1 MVCVP
6 TEKPYKEAMVKVN
19 KKMTIGKCVKFVQCL
34 KPRQLSTKF
43 EGAIFQVNVSL
54 IHLTHFMLLVSF
66 YTP

>member
-1 MVCVP
+1 MVFVP

-19 KKMTIGKCVKFVQCL
+19 KKMTIEKCVKFVQCL
-34 KPRQLSTKF
+34 KPRQLSNKF